1 MGRFD
6 KTLSLTRSGSS
17 LARGLYASTP
27 IQTAFGWRPLAS
39 LAPGDLVMTMDEGLK
54 PIASIHTEFRPA
66 LWSVRLPDDAF
77 GNSAAVMLPPG
88 QSVLIR
94 TDYALPFS
102 GDDLALVPATAL
114 EGWRDIAPHVPASTE
129 PILQLCLDRSAILY
143 AGPGLLIGCEGADDN
158 TFDIHR
164 LLDCP
169 SRPTLPLAAARH
181 MVAHLV
187 ADEASGMLAGYQAAA
202 LRPPNLA

>member
-6 KTLSLTRSGSS
+6 PTLTLAHGRNR

-27 IQTAFGWRPLAS
+27 IQTAFGWRPLAA
-39 LAPGDLVMTMDEGLK
+39 LTPGDLVMTRDEGLK
-54 PIASIHTEFRPA
+54 PIAAIHPEFRPA
-66 LWSVRLPDDAF
+66 LWSVRLPEDVF
-77 GNSAAVMLPPG
+77 GNPQAVMLPPG

-114 EGWRDIAPHVPASTE
+114 EGWRGIAPHVPASTE
-129 PILQLCLDRSAILY
+129 PVLQLRLDRPGVLY
-143 AGPGLLIGCEGADDN
+143 AGPGLMIGCEGSDDSA
-158 TFDIHR
+158 FDINR
-164 LLDCP
+164 LLDGP

-181 MVAHLV
+181 LVAHLV
-187 ADEASGMLAGYQAAA
+187 ADEASATLAGYQAAA